1 MRRRPSCARPMS
13 ADVPPTSSVITFSNP
28 ACLPAQ
34 MPPTT
39 PATGPDMS
47 RLTGRSTAASAVA
60 TPDADVIRWTPVRT
74 PSRVSSS
81 CRRLT

>member
-1 MRRRPSCARPMS
+1 MRRRPSWARPMS

-47 RLTGRSTAASAVA
+47 RLTGRATAASAVA
-60 TPDADVIRWTPVRT
+60 TPEADVIRWTPVLT
-74 PSRVSSS
+74 PSRASSS
-81 CRRLT
+81 FSRLT